1 MTRPSV
7 WVFTAL
13 TATALILSMILTYS
27 FLRFGHNPANVMAL
41 DPLDTM
47 TIQVECVTGSM
58 EPGITCLD
66 TLTVAGPQVE
76 GIRVG
81 TIIVVPLCVNPDP
94 DAAVVHRVVEM
105 QGTMYRTRGDNN
117 DYIDECWT
125 PFDSVYGY
133 VTHVEKSDSS
143 EGMAILVEI
152 WAMEAERDMLERAMI
167 ERMDLLYEK
176 LNLVYTTTDAD
187 EKLAY
192 ALEHDALV
200 PTYNRW
206 LDEYDTSIVEIK
218 SLREQLQ
225 DVRDGE

>member
-13 TATALILSMILTYS
+13 TVTALILSMILTYS
-27 FLRFGHNPANVMAL
+27 FLRFGYNPANVMAL

-81 TIIVVPLCVNPDP
+81 TIIVTPLCVNPDP
-94 DAAVVHRVVEM
+94 DTAVVHRVIEM
-105 QGTMYRTRGDNN
+105 KGTLYRTRGDNN
-117 DYIDECWT
+117 DYFDECWT
-125 PFDSVYGY
+125 PFESVYGY
-133 VTHVEKSDSS
+133 ITHVEKSGSP
-143 EGMAILVEI
+143 EGMALLEQI
-152 WAMEAERDMLERAMI
+152 WAMEEQRDMLKRAMVD
-167 ERMDLLYEK
+167 RMNLLYEK

-187 EKLAY
+187 EQIAY

-206 LDEYDTSIVEIK
+206 LDEYDASIVEIK